1 VRFSIRAIAAKAR
14 AESARPKLRSFV
26 IVAGMFPVLLIV
38 SLFAS
43 WQAIDLVNATR
54 AYAVGEGRYSKAQK
68 MAVLD
73 LYRYANSENQK
84 DFESFL
90 QDINIPLGDRAARI
104 ALSRSSPDTAAAR
117 SALLRGQNHPRD
129 IDGLVTLF
137 LRFYWWKPFA
147 AAVEDWRIADDQ
159 VQLLIAEGYQL
170 HARVAKGTLDTRTRR
185 ATLRRIEALDAA
197 ITGRE
202 NTFSGH
208 MGEASRL
215 ATTLVVW
222 GLGIST
228 VLLWAIGISFAVR
241 LLRRQLALDSR
252 LASSESRFRD
262 YAEVASDWY
271 WEIDAGGAITY
282 VSDRFQRLANS
293 SVESILGTSGLDIIR
308 ERSDDP
314 ARRDECLAAIAQRRP
329 FRGLSLRFAVSATD
343 EAYYAISGKPTFSPD
358 GAFRGYRGIGTD
370 ITSQVNDAHALRD
383 AKERAEVANHA
394 KSEFLANMSHELR
407 TPLNAILGFS
417 DIIRR
422 QMFGTGKM
430 ERYCDYANDIHNSGA
445 HLLSI
450 INDIL
455 DLSKIEVGQT
465 SLQEEERRLDAMVN
479 EVRALAGEK
488 VAGPRAVLVVVLPEP
503 MPRLLVDPRKFRQIL
518 VNLLSNAF
526 KFTPHDG
533 QIVLEAAIEAD
544 GIAIAVRDSGIG
556 IAPGDLE
563 TVLTPFG
570 QVESAFSRRH
580 HGTGL
585 GLPLAKSLAELHGG
599 TLTLES
605 TLNEGTCVTIRLPA
619 SRVAGPRSHA
629 NLSA

>member
-1 VRFSIRAIAAKAR
+1 MGFSVREIVARAR

-73 LYRYANSENQK
+73 LYRYANSQDQR

-90 QDINIPLGDRAARI
+90 QDINVPLGDRTARI
-104 ALSRSSPDTAAAR
+104 ALSHPAPDIAAAR
-117 SALLRGQNHPRD
+117 GALLRGQNHPRD
-129 IDGLVTLF
+129 IDGLVALF

-159 VQLLIAEGYQL
+159 VQVLIGEGWRL
-170 HARVAKGTLDTRTRR
+170 HAQISAGTLDARTRR
-185 ATLRRIEALDAA
+185 AALGRIEALDAL
-197 ITGRE
+197 ITERE

-222 GLGIST
+222 GLCIST
-228 VLLWAIGISFAVR
+228 VVLWAIGIAFAVR
-241 LLRRQLALDSR
+241 LLRRQLALDGQ
-252 LASSESRFRD
+252 LASSEGRFRD

-271 WEIDAGGAITY
+271 WEIDADGIITY

-293 SVESILGTSGLDIIR
+293 SVESILGVSGTDIIR

-314 ARRDECLAAIAQRRP
+314 ARRDECLLAIEERRP
-329 FRGLSLRFAVSATD
+329 FRGLSLRFAVGAAD
-343 EAYYAISGKPTFSPD
+343 EAYYAISGKPTFSPA
-358 GAFRGYRGIGTD
+358 GMFQGYRGIGTD
-370 ITSQVNDAHALRD
+370 ITSQVTDAHALRD

-417 DIIRR
+417 DIIRQ
-422 QMFGTGKM
+422 QMFGREM
-430 ERYCDYANDIHNSGA
+430 DRYSDYANDIHNSGA
-445 HLLSI
+445 HLLAI

-465 SLQEEERRLDAMVN
+465 SLYEEERALDAMVN
-479 EVRALAGEK
+479 EVRALAGER
-488 VAGPRAVLVVVLPEP
+488 VAGPHATLEVVLPEP
-503 MPRLLVDPRKFRQIL
+503 APRLVVDPRKFRQIL

-526 KFTPHDG
+526 KFTPWDG
-533 QIVLEAAIEAD
+533 HVVLEATMERD
-544 GIAIAVRDSGIG
+544 GGLAIAVRDTGIG
-556 IAPGDLE
+556 IALDDLH
-563 TVLTPFG
+563 TVLMPFG

-605 TLNEGTCVTIRLPA
+605 VLDEGTCVTVRLPA
-619 SRVAGPRSHA
+619 SRLAGTRLHA
-629 NLSA
+629 NLST